1 MKDSNQN
8 VSNKYNS
15 GKGNGNSVIDNH
27 EKTSDYVSGSVPS
40 STSHKFGAKTDD
52 SDTQKQR

>member
-1 MKDSNQN
+1 MKDREQN
-8 VSNKYNS
+8 ASNKYNS

-40 STSHKFGAKTDD
+40 STSHKFGAYTDD
-52 SDTQKQR
+52 NDSKKQR

>member
-1 MKDSNQN
+1 MKDSNQT
-8 VSNKYNS
+8 VSNKHNS

-40 STSHKFGAKTDD
+40 STSHKFGASTDD
-52 SDTQKQR
+52 SNSKQQR